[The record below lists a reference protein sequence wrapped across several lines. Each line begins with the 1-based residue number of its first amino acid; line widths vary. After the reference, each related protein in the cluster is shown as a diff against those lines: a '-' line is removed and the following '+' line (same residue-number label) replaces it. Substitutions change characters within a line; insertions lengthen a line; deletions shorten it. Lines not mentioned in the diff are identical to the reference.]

1 MCLLY
6 ILLYSLCNWFILFF
20 IRTVPMCCRLV
31 HLCHWYPWA
40 STKWGCCLY
49 ISALVCTSASFKLDP
64 HFLLREVPMFYT
76 TQYANF
82 QLPICIVCIFMH
94 CISSKRELLLIITFV
109 CIYLIAAVLVMTAA
123 QQFSVL
129 LLLLVTRQQP
139 CEPIKLLDFCTWF
152 SDWLTCYDHCCTLK
166 PVYGDGGHTYGHY
179 PFTSFPGSVLKK
191 WGGKSLC

>member
-1 MCLLY
+1 M
-6 ILLYSLCNWFILFF
+6 LLYSLCNWLVLFF
-20 IRTVPMCCRLV
+20 SLTVPTAMSLVPLVQHKVKSALAWSCCL
-31 HLCHWYPWA
+31 L
-40 STKWGCCLY
+40 LY
-49 ISALVCTSASFKLDP
+49 ISALAVCTSVSSSWTLISCLWCVLCVKDG
-64 HFLLREVPMFYT
+64 T
-76 TQYANF
+76 ANF
-82 QLPICIVCIFMH
+82 HCVLCVYTMH

-152 SDWLTCYDHCCTLK
+152 SDWLTHYDHCCTLK

-191 WGGKSLC
+191 WGGESLW